1 MKVIV
6 NGRFLIHR
14 ITGVERYAREIL
26 LELDKIILPGEIEM
40 AVPPEVEDIPSY
52 QNIKVT
58 KVGTLK
64 NRMWEHI
71 SFPRYVKRQKGVA
84 LNLCN
89 VAPLSNP
96 GIVCIHDMKVKAHP
110 EYFNWKFRVWYNILF
125 KNETKR
131 AKKIITVSEFSKKE
145 IIKYYRVSE
154 DRIVVIPNAWQH
166 YERVEFSEGTLEKYE
181 LEKNDFYFGMGSLEP
196 NKNFKWIAETA
207 RQMPDQIFAIAG
219 SINEQVFSD
228 NLGFQCPSN
237 MKLLGF
243 VSDSEAK
250 TLMRDCKAFLFPSIY
265 EGFGIPPL
273 EAMSAGCKCIIVSN
287 TEVMHEILFDAVN
300 YINHLKNGYIE
311 NLNVINKKFGI
322 LDRYS
327 WHISS
332 LKLFDLLKEM
342 ENGNK

>member
-58 KVGTLK
+58 KVGKLK

-110 EYFNWKFRVWYNILF
+110 EYFNWKFRMWYNILF

-131 AKKIITVSEFSKKE
+131 AKRIITVSEFSKKE
-145 IIKYYRVSE
+145 IIKYYGVSE

-166 YERVEFSEGTLEKYE
+166 YVRVEFSEGTLKKYG
-181 LEKNDFYFGMGSLEP
+181 LEKNDFYFGLGSLEP

-273 EAMSAGCKCIIVSN
+273 EAMSAGCKCIIVSD

-300 YINHLKNGYIE
+300 YINHLKNGHIE
-311 NLNVINKKFGI
+311 NLNVIDNKFGI

>member
-1 MKVIV
+1 
-6 NGRFLIHR
+6 
-14 ITGVERYAREIL
+14 
-26 LELDKIILPGEIEM
+26 
-40 AVPPEVEDIPSY
+40 
-52 QNIKVT
+52 
-58 KVGTLK
+58 
-64 NRMWEHI
+64 
-71 SFPRYVKRQKGVA
+71 
-84 LNLCN
+84 
-89 VAPLSNP
+89 
-96 GIVCIHDMKVKAHP
+96 
-110 EYFNWKFRVWYNILF
+110 
-125 KNETKR
+125 
-131 AKKIITVSEFSKKE
+131 
-145 IIKYYRVSE
+145 
-154 DRIVVIPNAWQH
+154 
-166 YERVEFSEGTLEKYE
+166 
-181 LEKNDFYFGMGSLEP
+181 MGSLEP

-311 NLNVINKKFGI
+311 NLNVINNKFGI